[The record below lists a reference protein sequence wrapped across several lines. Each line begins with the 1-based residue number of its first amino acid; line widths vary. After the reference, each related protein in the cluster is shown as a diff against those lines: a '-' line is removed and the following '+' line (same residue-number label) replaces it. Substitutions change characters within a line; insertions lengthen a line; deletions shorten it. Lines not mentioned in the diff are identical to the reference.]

1 MSKVLKKT
9 KIIATVG
16 PTSNNEETLLE
27 LVKAGVN
34 VFRLNF
40 SHGTH
45 EDHKKVID
53 IVRGINEKQGTNVAL
68 LQDLQ
73 GPKIRTGEVENNG
86 VELINGQDLI
96 ITNEKC
102 IGNNKRIYTGYHPM
116 PGDVKAGDT
125 ILIDDGNLELKV
137 ISTDGV
143 KEIQTKVVY
152 GGIIKSKKGI
162 NLPDSNVSAPSLTE
176 KDKEDLLFGIEHKLD
191 WIALSFVRCAEDI
204 DDIKA
209 IITKHKSNAKVVAKI
224 EKPEALANIDAII
237 KVSDAIMVARGD
249 LGVEIPLA
257 DVPVAQKMIIRKCNL
272 ASKPVIVATQM
283 MESMI
288 TNPRPTRAEANDVA
302 NAVMDGADTVML
314 SAETASGKFPLQTIN
329 YMVQIIQAVEENVNI
344 YNKDFELDPMS
355 KTFYNESV
363 IVSAVNLAVNVEA
376 KAIIGTSKSGFT
388 AFKLS
393 SLRPE
398 AEIYIF
404 TDNKP
409 LVNTLNLV
417 WGVTAFYYDK
427 FDSTDTS
434 LQEIN
439 SILVKA
445 GLLKKGDVVVNTGSM
460 PIDEHRLT
468 NMVKLSVI
476 E

>member
-1 MSKVLKKT
+1 
-9 KIIATVG
+9 
-16 PTSNNEETLLE
+16 
-27 LVKAGVN
+27 
-34 VFRLNF
+34 
-40 SHGTH
+40 
-45 EDHKKVID
+45 
-53 IVRGINEKQGTNVAL
+53 
-68 LQDLQ
+68 
-73 GPKIRTGEVENNG
+73 
-86 VELINGQDLI
+86 
-96 ITNEKC
+96 
-102 IGNNKRIYTGYHPM
+102 M

-176 KDKEDLLFGIEHKLD
+176 KDKEDLLFGIEHKID

-209 IITKHKSNAKVVAKI
+209 ILTEHKSIAKVVAKI

-257 DVPVAQKMIIRKCNL
+257 DVPVAQKMMIRKCNL

-302 NAVMDGADTVML
+302 NAVMDGADAVML

-344 YNKDFELDPMS
+344 YNRDYELDPLS

-363 IVSAVNLAVNVEA
+363 IASALNLAVNVEA

-398 AEIYIF
+398 ADIFIF
-404 TDNKP
+404 TDNKE

-417 WGVTAFYYDK
+417 WGVNAFYYDK

-434 LQEIN
+434 IKEIN
-439 SILVKA
+439 NILVTA

>member
-40 SHGTH
+40 SHGSH

-53 IVRGINEKQGTNVAL
+53 IVRSINATHGTKVAL

-86 VELINGQDLI
+86 VMLENGQDLI

-176 KDKEDLLFGIEHKLD
+176 KDKEDLLFGIEHKID

-209 IITKHKSNAKVVAKI
+209 ILTEHKSIAKVVAKI

-257 DVPVAQKMIIRKCNL
+257 DVPVAQKMMIRKCNL

-302 NAVMDGADTVML
+302 NAVMDGADAVML

-344 YNKDFELDPMS
+344 YNKDYELDPLS

-363 IVSAVNLAVNVEA
+363 IASALNLAVNVEA

-398 AEIYIF
+398 ADIFIF
-404 TDNKP
+404 TDNKE

-417 WGVTAFYYDK
+417 WGVNAFYYDK

-434 LQEIN
+434 IKEIN
-439 SILVKA
+439 NILVTA

-460 PIDEHRLT
+460 PIDEKRLT

>member
-1 MSKVLKKT
+1 MSQVLKKT
-9 KIIATVG
+9 KIVATVG
-16 PTSNNEETLLE
+16 PTSNTEETLLA

-40 SHGTH
+40 SHGSH
-45 EDHKKVID
+45 EDHKKVIN
-53 IVRGINEKQGTNVAL
+53 IVRSINETHGTNVAL

-86 VELINGQDLI
+86 VLLENGQDLV

-102 IGNNKRIYTGYHPM
+102 IGNNQRIYTGYAPM

-152 GGIIKSKKGI
+152 GGILKSKKGI

-176 KDKEDLLFGIEHKLD
+176 KDKEDLLFGIENKVD
-191 WIALSFVRCAEDI
+191 WIALSFVRRAEDI
-204 DDIKA
+204 DDIKK
-209 IITKHKSNAKVVAKI
+209 IITEHKSLAKVVAKI

-237 KVSDAIMVARGD
+237 KATDAIMVARGD

-257 DVPVAQKMIIRKCNL
+257 DVPVAQKMMIRKCNL

-302 NAVMDGADTVML
+302 NAVMDGADAVML

-344 YNKDFELDPMS
+344 YNKDYELDPES

-363 IVSAVNLAVNVEA
+363 IASAVNLAANVDA

-388 AFKLS
+388 ALKLS

-398 AEIYIF
+398 ANIFIF

-417 WGVTAFYYDK
+417 WGVKAFYYNK
-427 FDSTDTS
+427 FESTDAS
-434 LQEIN
+434 IKEIEA
-439 SILVKA
+439 ILVKQ

-460 PIDEHRLT
+460 PIDEQRLT
-468 NMVKLSVI
+468 NMIKLSVV